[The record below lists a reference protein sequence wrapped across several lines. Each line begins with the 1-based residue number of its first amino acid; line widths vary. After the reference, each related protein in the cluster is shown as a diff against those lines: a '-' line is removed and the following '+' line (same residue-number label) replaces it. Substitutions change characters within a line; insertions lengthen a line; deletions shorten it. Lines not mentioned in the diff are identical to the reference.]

1 MESQAHID
9 LVKIAYQYISEKIEE
24 ENRPLIETDSSGN
37 NSSFRV
43 QGNFIPDVYYSLNGR
58 MFIGEAKTEL
68 DFERK
73 HSKDQYDSYLEE
85 LNDFDGEGW
94 LVISVPWQMVPTAKN
109 YFKRKK
115 NNEDIQCTIIILN
128 ELGKEHIV

>member
-9 LVKIAYQYISEKIEE
+9 LVKIVYQYISEKIEE

-68 DFERK
+68 DVDRK

-85 LNDFDGEGW
+85 LNDLCFKDSDWVFNQIFGE
-94 LVISVPWQMVPTAKN
+94 
-109 YFKRKK
+109 
-115 NNEDIQCTIIILN
+115 
-128 ELGKEHIV
+128 

>member
-9 LVKIAYQYISEKIEE
+9 LVKIAFQYISEKIEE

-58 MFIGEAKTEL
+58 MFIGEAKTEQ

-73 HSKDQYDSYLEE
+73 HSKEQFESYLEE
-85 LNDFDGEGW
+85 LRNFDGEGW
-94 LVISVPWQMVPTAKN
+94 LVISVPWQIVPSAKN
-109 YFKRKK
+109 FFRRKK
-115 NNEDIQCTIIILN
+115 CKEGIQSKIVILN